1 MKTQKMTG
9 YWPTYP
15 RKALRGAA
23 LTAAALVAMG
33 GMSGCRKAPK
43 VEELRTEGIVPMETP
58 YEGELMLDGEV
69 AIPEPEPTE
78 EPALMGKIAVT
89 EPPEEV
95 LVTEGEVAIPQPTE
109 EELIL
114 DGEEMIPEPEP
125 TPDPQELTTTGMVY
139 VPQA

>member
-33 GMSGCRKAPK
+33 GVTGCRKAPE
-43 VEELRTEGIVPMETP
+43 VEELRTEGLVPMETP
-58 YEGELMLDGEV
+58 YEGELVLDGEV
-69 AIPEPEPTE
+69 AIPEPE
-78 EPALMGKIAVT
+78 
-89 EPPEEV
+89 
-95 LVTEGEVAIPQPTE
+95 PTE

-114 DGEEMIPEPEP
+114 DGEEMIPEP
-125 TPDPQELTTTGMVY
+125 TPDPRELTTTGMVY